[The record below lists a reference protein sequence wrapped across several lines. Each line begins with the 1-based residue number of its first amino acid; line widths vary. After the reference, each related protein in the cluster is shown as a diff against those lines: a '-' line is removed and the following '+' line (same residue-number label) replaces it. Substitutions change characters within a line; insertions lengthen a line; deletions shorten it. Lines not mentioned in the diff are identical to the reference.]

1 MNRCNGSCNTAE
13 DSFDRIELHVNVDV
27 NLMVKNVTREK
38 NGTMTSVNV
47 KYQIIFS
54 NTSQI
59 SSMRRTLCLGS

>member
-1 MNRCNGSCNTAE
+1 MNRCNGSCNTVE
-13 DSFDRIELHVNVDV
+13 DSFDRAEFHVNVDV

-59 SSMRRTLCLGS
+59 SCMRRTLYLES